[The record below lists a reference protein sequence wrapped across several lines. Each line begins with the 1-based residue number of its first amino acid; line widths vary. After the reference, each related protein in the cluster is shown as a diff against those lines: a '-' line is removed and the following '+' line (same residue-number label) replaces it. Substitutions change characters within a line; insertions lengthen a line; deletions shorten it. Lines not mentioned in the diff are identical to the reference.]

1 VSSRVPCSS
10 SPNTGE
16 AATRRCSLSRRSN
29 SVARGYRWRR
39 TYPPPADWYKD
50 NTGSFLLDVFV
61 YENENK
67 AAFQQF
73 LQALIRQNPEDT
85 AFVAQAQ
92 GFLK

>member
-1 VSSRVPCSS
+1 LQQFSEYGRSGHQTMFTQQAFKLGSKGLPL
-10 SPNTGE
+10 
-16 AATRRCSLSRRSN
+16 AQDLS
-29 SVARGYRWRR
+29 
-39 TYPPPADWYKD
+39 PPADWYKD

-61 YENENK
+61 YDNKNK

>member
-1 VSSRVPCSS
+1 LVQS
-10 SPNTGE
+10 
-16 AATRRCSLSRRSN
+16 
-29 SVARGYRWRR
+29 
-39 TYPPPADWYKD
+39 

>member
-1 VSSRVPCSS
+1 MFTQQAFKLGSKGLPL
-10 SPNTGE
+10 
-16 AATRRCSLSRRSN
+16 AQDF
-29 SVARGYRWRR
+29 
-39 TYPPPADWYKD
+39 YPPPADWYKD

-61 YENENK
+61 YDNKNK

>member
-1 VSSRVPCSS
+1 
-10 SPNTGE
+10 
-16 AATRRCSLSRRSN
+16 LQFIIKD
-29 SVARGYRWRR
+29 WR